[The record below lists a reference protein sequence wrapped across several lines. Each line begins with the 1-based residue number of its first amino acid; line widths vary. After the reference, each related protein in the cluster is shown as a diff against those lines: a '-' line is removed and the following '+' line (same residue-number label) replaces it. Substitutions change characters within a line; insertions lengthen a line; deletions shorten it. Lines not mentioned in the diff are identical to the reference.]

1 MIYHTARL
9 NIFEDP
15 RRVTFFIKKFPLP
28 FLLLFYIKNIET
40 SSESKME
47 LLA

>member
-15 RRVTFFIKKFPLP
+15 RITLFIKKFSLP
-28 FLLLFYIKNIET
+28 FLLLFYI
-40 SSESKME
+40 
-47 LLA
+47 